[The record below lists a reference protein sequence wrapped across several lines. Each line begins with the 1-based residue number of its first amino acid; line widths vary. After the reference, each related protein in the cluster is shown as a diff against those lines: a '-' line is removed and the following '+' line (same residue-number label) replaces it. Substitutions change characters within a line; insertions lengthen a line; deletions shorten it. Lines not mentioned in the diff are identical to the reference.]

1 MHHSMFECDSRRK
14 HEANTETRM
23 RMKASRT
30 VIFVVFTLLV
40 VSIVPFLFPHA
51 RAQAVAAPGYSVD
64 DFATGLKYGTGGYI
78 PNVGPLG
85 LASDPLGNLYVADI
99 ASCNVFKFNH
109 GLGQVASDAN
119 VFVKTSTLSPLC
131 PHGLTF
137 GRDGNLYLNLI
148 DLVNGPGA
156 ADGEV
161 VQIGLTPGPTLGTI
175 IRVVA
180 SGLHW
185 PSGLAS
191 DPLSGDLFVSD
202 SAGVSPADAILRIS
216 PVSGLV
222 ITYAQFSSADGLAFG
237 SDGTLYAVVGGA
249 SSDPVKISGTD
260 QPQPP
265 TVTPLPNALCPDGL
279 AISLDPT
286 TPFLYTN
293 NSCNGSITKIDLS
306 SSTSTDI
313 VTGGSRGDFVTVGSD
328 DCLYATQTD
337 RVLRVSNGDRSCRP
351 PPLGPLFQHHPSI
364 TNAVFNSDPSPI
376 PAGSSV
382 PRGSSVYDTAQVPEV
397 SGIVP
402 TGNVTYTFFNNNAC
416 SGSGTL
422 EKVALS
428 SGLVRNST
436 AQPSLAIGSYS
447 FQANYTGDN
456 NYFPSTS
463 SCENFSAALVTTE
476 LFNSNSVVVPLGGF
490 VPNGTLIH
498 DTATVTGLNAI
509 TPTGTLTYVFFSNG
523 ACSGS
528 GTSQTVN
535 LTQGVAPNS
544 TVKGPLAVGFYSF
557 NATYSGDSNY
567 PRSTSQ
573 CEFFI
578 AGSSSFTTAVFT
590 STGVAVPVGG
600 SVPFDSSV
608 HDTAIVTG
616 VGGFTPSG
624 TVTYMFFMNTG
635 NNICSGSTHQQ
646 SVTLSNGMIPNS
658 NTQGPL
664 TAGNYSYQASYS
676 GDNNYPPSTSSC
688 EPFTVAPHPVLTT
701 ALFTSTGA
709 SIPLGSSVYS
719 GTSVYDTA
727 SLSGVVSGFTPTGTV
742 TYTFYTSSSC
752 GGPGTPQT
760 LPLSNGLIPN
770 SPSQGP
776 LMAGSYSFR
785 ASYNGDS
792 NYISTNGSCE
802 SFTVLSPFVSTAL
815 FTSDGISIPLGSSV
829 SLGTSVYDTAVENGV
844 IGSFTPT
851 GTVTYTFSTSSS
863 CGGSGTTQTVTLS
876 NGLVPNSALHGPL
889 AIGTYSFRASYSG
902 DGNYPS
908 STSSCESFSVIKAS
922 AVLSTALFAS
932 GGVAVPVGSSVLS
945 GTSIHDTAVLNGI
958 VSTTPPTGT
967 VTYRLY
973 TSGSCS
979 GSATSQMVT
988 LSNGLIPNSTP
999 TNPLMAGNYGYQA
1012 SYSGDSNYFSAT
1024 SQCEPFTVLPPFVA
1038 TALYTST
1045 SVSIPVGSS
1054 VSLGTPVHDTA
1065 GEMGTINGFTPTGT
1079 VTYTFFT
1086 NGLCSGSGTSQTVT
1100 LMNGLITNSTGTGP
1114 LAGGSYSFRASYS
1127 GDGNYPSSTSSCENF
1142 MVSQALTTLSTTL
1155 FISNGGSVPVGG
1167 SVTIGNTV
1175 YDTASLT
1182 GMVGGF
1188 TPTATVTYT
1197 FYTNNGCARSG
1208 TPQTVTL
1215 SNGQIPNSPTQGSL
1229 SGFAAFSYQAT
1240 YSGDNNY
1247 TSSTSPC
1254 EYFTVSTG
1262 TVGGSLV
1269 PIDKLALLAP
1279 YLGLASALIVVT
1291 TLCTIGLKQRKRKTP

>member
-293 NSCNGSITKIDLS
+293 NSCNGSITKINLS

-397 SGIVP
+397 DVIVP
-402 TGNVTYTFFNNNAC
+402 
-416 SGSGTL
+416 
-422 EKVALS
+422 
-428 SGLVRNST
+428 LV
-436 AQPSLAIGSYS
+436 
-447 FQANYTGDN
+447 
-456 NYFPSTS
+456 
-463 SCENFSAALVTTE
+463 
-476 LFNSNSVVVPLGGF
+476 GF

-523 ACSGS
+523 ACSSS

-709 SIPLGSSVYS
+709 SIP
-719 GTSVYDTA
+719 
-727 SLSGVVSGFTPTGTV
+727 
-742 TYTFYTSSSC
+742 
-752 GGPGTPQT
+752 
-760 LPLSNGLIPN
+760 
-770 SPSQGP
+770 
-776 LMAGSYSFR
+776 
-785 ASYNGDS
+785 
-792 NYISTNGSCE
+792 
-802 SFTVLSPFVSTAL
+802 
-815 FTSDGISIPLGSSV
+815 
-829 SLGTSVYDTAVENGV
+829 
-844 IGSFTPT
+844 
-851 GTVTYTFSTSSS
+851 
-863 CGGSGTTQTVTLS
+863 
-876 NGLVPNSALHGPL
+876 
-889 AIGTYSFRASYSG
+889 
-902 DGNYPS
+902 
-908 STSSCESFSVIKAS
+908 
-922 AVLSTALFAS
+922 
-932 GGVAVPVGSSVLS
+932 
-945 GTSIHDTAVLNGI
+945 
-958 VSTTPPTGT
+958 
-967 VTYRLY
+967 
-973 TSGSCS
+973 
-979 GSATSQMVT
+979 
-988 LSNGLIPNSTP
+988 
-999 TNPLMAGNYGYQA
+999 
-1012 SYSGDSNYFSAT
+1012 
-1024 SQCEPFTVLPPFVA
+1024 
-1038 TALYTST
+1038 
-1045 SVSIPVGSS
+1045 
-1054 VSLGTPVHDTA
+1054 
-1065 GEMGTINGFTPTGT
+1065 
-1079 VTYTFFT
+1079 
-1086 NGLCSGSGTSQTVT
+1086 
-1100 LMNGLITNSTGTGP
+1100 
-1114 LAGGSYSFRASYS
+1114 
-1127 GDGNYPSSTSSCENF
+1127 
-1142 MVSQALTTLSTTL
+1142 
-1155 FISNGGSVPVGG
+1155 
-1167 SVTIGNTV
+1167 
-1175 YDTASLT
+1175 
-1182 GMVGGF
+1182 
-1188 TPTATVTYT
+1188 
-1197 FYTNNGCARSG
+1197 
-1208 TPQTVTL
+1208 
-1215 SNGQIPNSPTQGSL
+1215 
-1229 SGFAAFSYQAT
+1229 
-1240 YSGDNNY
+1240 
-1247 TSSTSPC
+1247 
-1254 EYFTVSTG
+1254 
-1262 TVGGSLV
+1262 
-1269 PIDKLALLAP
+1269 
-1279 YLGLASALIVVT
+1279 
-1291 TLCTIGLKQRKRKTP
+1291 

>member
-216 PVSGLV
+216 PVSELV
-222 ITYAQFSSADGLAFG
+222 TTYAQFSSADGLAFG

-397 SGIVP
+397 DGIVP

-498 DTATVTGLNAI
+498 DTA
-509 TPTGTLTYVFFSNG
+509 
-523 ACSGS
+523 
-528 GTSQTVN
+528 
-535 LTQGVAPNS
+535 
-544 TVKGPLAVGFYSF
+544 
-557 NATYSGDSNY
+557 
-567 PRSTSQ
+567 
-573 CEFFI
+573 
-578 AGSSSFTTAVFT
+578 
-590 STGVAVPVGG
+590 
-600 SVPFDSSV
+600 
-608 HDTAIVTG
+608 IVTG

-688 EPFTVAPHPVLTT
+688 ELFTVAPHPVLTT

-727 SLSGVVSGFTPTGTV
+727 SLSGVVSGFTPTGNV

-752 GGPGTPQT
+752 GGSGTTQT
-760 LPLSNGLIPN
+760 LPLSNGLVPN
-770 SPSQGP
+770 SPLQGP
-776 LMAGSYSFR
+776 LITGSYSFR
-785 ASYNGDS
+785 ASYNGDG
-792 NYISTNGSCE
+792 NYPSTTSSCE
-802 SFTVLSPFVSTAL
+802 SFTVINA
-815 FTSDGISIPLGSSV
+815 
-829 SLGTSVYDTAVENGV
+829 
-844 IGSFTPT
+844 
-851 GTVTYTFSTSSS
+851 
-863 CGGSGTTQTVTLS
+863 
-876 NGLVPNSALHGPL
+876 
-889 AIGTYSFRASYSG
+889 
-902 DGNYPS
+902 
-908 STSSCESFSVIKAS
+908 
-922 AVLSTALFAS
+922 FAS
-932 GGVAVPVGSSVLS
+932 
-945 GTSIHDTAVLNGI
+945 
-958 VSTTPPTGT
+958 
-967 VTYRLY
+967 
-973 TSGSCS
+973 
-979 GSATSQMVT
+979 
-988 LSNGLIPNSTP
+988 
-999 TNPLMAGNYGYQA
+999 
-1012 SYSGDSNYFSAT
+1012 
-1024 SQCEPFTVLPPFVA
+1024 
-1038 TALYTST
+1038 
-1045 SVSIPVGSS
+1045 
-1054 VSLGTPVHDTA
+1054 
-1065 GEMGTINGFTPTGT
+1065 
-1079 VTYTFFT
+1079 
-1086 NGLCSGSGTSQTVT
+1086 
-1100 LMNGLITNSTGTGP
+1100 
-1114 LAGGSYSFRASYS
+1114 
-1127 GDGNYPSSTSSCENF
+1127 
-1142 MVSQALTTLSTTL
+1142 
-1155 FISNGGSVPVGG
+1155 
-1167 SVTIGNTV
+1167 
-1175 YDTASLT
+1175 
-1182 GMVGGF
+1182 
-1188 TPTATVTYT
+1188 
-1197 FYTNNGCARSG
+1197 
-1208 TPQTVTL
+1208 
-1215 SNGQIPNSPTQGSL
+1215 
-1229 SGFAAFSYQAT
+1229 
-1240 YSGDNNY
+1240 
-1247 TSSTSPC
+1247 
-1254 EYFTVSTG
+1254 
-1262 TVGGSLV
+1262 
-1269 PIDKLALLAP
+1269 
-1279 YLGLASALIVVT
+1279 
-1291 TLCTIGLKQRKRKTP
+1291 

>member
-51 RAQAVAAPGYSVD
+51 RGQAVAAPGYSVD
-64 DFATGLKYGTGGYI
+64 DYVTGLKSGTSGYI
-78 PNVGPLG
+78 LGVGPLG
-85 LASDPLGNLYVADI
+85 LASDPLDNLYVADI
-99 ASCNVFKFNH
+99 ASCNVFRFIH
-109 GLGQVASDAN
+109 TTAPPPPPPYVASDAN
-119 VFVKTSTLSPLC
+119 VFVQNSTLYPLC

-293 NSCNGSITKIDLS
+293 NSCNGSITKINLS

-337 RVLRVSNGDRSCRP
+337 RILRVSNGDRSCRP

-364 TNAVFNSDPSPI
+364 TDAVFNSDPSPI

-397 SGIVP
+397 NGIVP

-447 FQANYTGDN
+447 FQTNYTGDS

-463 SCENFSAALVTTE
+463 SCDNFSAALVTTE

-490 VPNGTLIH
+490 VPNGILIH

-528 GTSQTVN
+528 GTSQTMN

-727 SLSGVVSGFTPTGTV
+727 SLSGVVSGFTPTGNV
-742 TYTFYTSSSC
+742 TYTFY
-752 GGPGTPQT
+752 
-760 LPLSNGLIPN
+760 
-770 SPSQGP
+770 
-776 LMAGSYSFR
+776 
-785 ASYNGDS
+785 
-792 NYISTNGSCE
+792 
-802 SFTVLSPFVSTAL
+802 
-815 FTSDGISIPLGSSV
+815 
-829 SLGTSVYDTAVENGV
+829 
-844 IGSFTPT
+844 
-851 GTVTYTFSTSSS
+851 TSSS

-889 AIGTYSFRASYSG
+889 AIGSYSFRASYSG

-1175 YDTASLT
+1175 YH
-1182 GMVGGF
+1182 
-1188 TPTATVTYT
+1188 
-1197 FYTNNGCARSG
+1197 
-1208 TPQTVTL
+1208 
-1215 SNGQIPNSPTQGSL
+1215 
-1229 SGFAAFSYQAT
+1229 
-1240 YSGDNNY
+1240 
-1247 TSSTSPC
+1247 
-1254 EYFTVSTG
+1254 
-1262 TVGGSLV
+1262 
-1269 PIDKLALLAP
+1269 
-1279 YLGLASALIVVT
+1279 
-1291 TLCTIGLKQRKRKTP
+1291 